1 MKKRLPIILTLLL
14 VCIAVSYASA
24 ANVVAS
30 PQNLSV
36 DGVDADCDKYN
47 IDGSNYF
54 KLRDL
59 AQLLS
64 KTDSRFSVSFDEQSN
79 AVTVVSGKEYTPVG
93 GELARGRDQ
102 SKTAVVSKQ
111 SVLIDGKVADGLS
124 VYNIGG
130 NNYFKLRDLGDA
142 LCFTVDYD
150 ADSNTAIVLSK
161 GSTAV
166 YQNAFEKLLKD
177 VNEKRRADMARE
189 ESFDGFEAYL
199 QHHRGEVEITQAEI
213 DSLKNLNNPGKAV
226 LTRAEALEDVDLF
239 FRALHYSYGA
249 YYYFGEETF
258 QKAEDAIR
266 AELASYQTIKW
277 DQLVSLIYSHLLFV
291 RDGHFSIAGRY
302 EPAFEKSVQYLYYY
316 SGHSFGKDESGY
328 YLLGET
334 EKWYYT
340 SCGNANVEMKPY
352 LDGSGRVCYSLC
364 QFCPATAAHTA
375 DSITL
380 TKGAETKTVSVTWS
394 LSQSYLEGGS
404 QVPDYHYLKSNGIAL
419 ITIRR
424 FDWNYE
430 ETMDEFVR
438 TGSDLKNAKL
448 IIIDARSNSG
458 GDEDFIKNWLKSY
471 TGEEPE
477 QKTIISN
484 WGTAMFDRTQAY
496 ADLGE
501 EFAAFRT
508 GDKDYELFQG
518 KLLENSTPILLLT
531 DSMSGSAGE
540 SIVTYCR
547 TLDNCLVIGGPTR
560 GAQLVG
566 NVRGWTL
573 PNSGIGFQFGQSFHF
588 IYNMENVDGK
598 GYEPDLWCDPKTS
611 LQAVLSMVERYDLGS
626 AEGVAALRAAAEYSD
641 QVGRHFPLNVPQR
654 RMSRKRSI
662 LLNLSYGHIPP
673 SSERKTAPEII
684 LILGALLSLL

>member
-1 MKKRLPIILTLLL
+1 MKKLLPIILTLLL
-14 VCIAVSYASA
+14 VCIAAPYASA

-64 KTDSRFSVSFDEQSN
+64 KTDSRFSISFDEQSN
-79 AVTVVSGKEYTPVG
+79 AVAVVSGKEYIPVG
-93 GELARGRDQ
+93 GELARGQDQ

-111 SVLIDGKVADGLS
+111 SVLIDGKAVDGLS
-124 VYNIGG
+124 IYNIGG

-142 LCFTVDYD
+142 LGFTVDYD

-166 YQNAFEKLLKD
+166 YQNAFVKLLED
-177 VNEKRRADMARE
+177 VNEKRRADMASE
-189 ESFDGFEAYL
+189 VTFDGFEDYL

-213 DSLKNLNNPGKAV
+213 DSLMDLNHPGKAT
-226 LTRAEALEDVDLF
+226 LTRAEALEDVDLY

-249 YYYFGEETF
+249 YYYFGEENF
-258 QKAEDAIR
+258 QKAENTIR
-266 AELASYQTIKW
+266 AKLSSCKTITR
-277 DQLVSLIYSHLLFV
+277 DQLISLMYSNLLFV
-291 RDGHFSIAGRY
+291 RDGHFCIAGRY
-302 EPAFEKSVQYLYYY
+302 EPAYESSVQYLYYY
-316 SGHSFGKDESGY
+316 SDRSFGKDTNGY
-328 YLLGET
+328 YLLGES

-340 SCGNANVEMKPY
+340 SCGNANAEMQPY
-352 LDGSGRVCYSLC
+352 LEKSGRVCYSLR
-364 QFCPATAAHTA
+364 QFCPATAAHTT
-375 DSITL
+375 DIITL
-380 TKGAETKTVSVTWS
+380 TKGGETKTVSLTWS
-394 LSQSYLEGGS
+394 LSQSYLEDGS

-424 FDWNYE
+424 FDWNRE
-430 ETMDEFVR
+430 DTMNEFVR

-518 KLLENSTPILLLT
+518 KLLANSTPILLLT

-573 PNSGIGFQFGQSFHF
+573 PNSGIGFQFGQALHF
-588 IYNMENVDGK
+588 IYSMENVEGK
-598 GYEPDLWCDPKTS
+598 GYAPDLWCNPKTS
-611 LQAVLSMVERYDLGS
+611 LQSVLNMVERYGPGS
-626 AEGVAALRAAAEYSD
+626 DEGVAALRA
-641 QVGRHFPLNVPQR
+641 QLPN
-654 RMSRKRSI
+654 I
-662 LLNLSYGHIPP
+662 LT
-673 SSERKTAPEII
+673 K
-684 LILGALLSLL
+684 

>member
-1 MKKRLPIILTLLL
+1 MKKLLPIILTLLL
-14 VCIAVSYASA
+14 VCIAAPYASA

-36 DGVDADCDKYN
+36 DGIDADCDKYN

-64 KTDSRFSVSFDEQSN
+64 KTDSRFSISFDEQSN
-79 AVTVVSGKEYTPVG
+79 AVAVVSGKEYIPVG
-93 GELARGRDQ
+93 GELARGQDQ

-111 SVLIDGKVADGLS
+111 SVLIDGKAVDGLS
-124 VYNIGG
+124 IYNIGG
-130 NNYFKLRDLGDA
+130 NNYFKLRDLGNA
-142 LCFTVDYD
+142 LGFTVDYD

-166 YQNAFEKLLKD
+166 YQNAFVKLLED
-177 VNEKRRADMARE
+177 VNEKRRADMASE
-189 ESFDGFEAYL
+189 VTFDGFEDYL

-213 DSLKNLNNPGKAV
+213 DSLMDLNHPGKAT
-226 LTRAEALEDVDLF
+226 LTRAEALEDVDLY

-249 YYYFGEETF
+249 YYYFGEENF
-258 QKAEDAIR
+258 QKAENTIR
-266 AELASYQTIKW
+266 AKLSSCKTITR
-277 DQLVSLIYSHLLFV
+277 DQLISLMYSNLLFV
-291 RDGHFSIAGRY
+291 RDGHFCIAGRY
-302 EPAFEKSVQYLYYY
+302 EPAYESSVQYLYYY
-316 SGHSFGKDESGY
+316 SDRSFGKDANGY
-328 YLLGET
+328 YLLGES

-340 SCGNANVEMKPY
+340 SCGNANAEMQPY
-352 LDGSGRVCYSLC
+352 LEKSGRVCYSLR
-364 QFCPATAAHTA
+364 QFCPATAAHTT
-375 DSITL
+375 DIITL
-380 TKGAETKTVSVTWS
+380 TKGGETKTVSLTWS
-394 LSQSYLEGGS
+394 LSQSYLEDGS

-518 KLLENSTPILLLT
+518 KLLANSTPILLLT
-531 DSMSGSAGE
+531 DNMSGSAGE

-547 TLDNCLVIGGPTR
+547 TLDNCLVIGSPTR

-573 PNSGIGFQFGQSFHF
+573 PNSGIGFQFGQALHF
-588 IYNMENVDGK
+588 IYSMENVEGK
-598 GYEPDLWCDPKTS
+598 GYAPDLWCNPKTS
-611 LQAVLSMVERYDLGS
+611 LQSVLNMVERYDLGS
-626 AEGVAALRAAAEYSD
+626 AEGVAALRA
-641 QVGRHFPLNVPQR
+641 QLPN
-654 RMSRKRSI
+654 I
-662 LLNLSYGHIPP
+662 LT
-673 SSERKTAPEII
+673 K
-684 LILGALLSLL
+684 

>member
-1 MKKRLPIILTLLL
+1 MKKLLPIILTLLL
-14 VCIAVSYASA
+14 VCVAAPYASA

-36 DGVDADCDKYN
+36 DGIDADCDKYN

-64 KTDSRFSVSFDEQSN
+64 KTDSRFSISFDEQSN
-79 AVTVVSGKEYTPVG
+79 AVAVVSGKEYIPVG
-93 GELARGRDQ
+93 GELARGQDQ

-111 SVLIDGKVADGLS
+111 SVLIDGKAVDGLS
-124 VYNIGG
+124 IYNIGG
-130 NNYFKLRDLGDA
+130 NNYFKLRDLGNA
-142 LCFTVDYD
+142 LGFTVDYD

-166 YQNAFEKLLKD
+166 YQNAFVKLLED
-177 VNEKRRADMARE
+177 VNEKRRADMASE
-189 ESFDGFEAYL
+189 VTFDGFEDYL

-213 DSLKNLNNPGKAV
+213 DSLMDLNHPGKAT
-226 LTRAEALEDVDLF
+226 LTRAEALEDVDLY

-249 YYYFGEETF
+249 YYYFGEENF
-258 QKAEDAIR
+258 QKAEN
-266 AELASYQTIKW
+266 TIHAKLSSCKTITR
-277 DQLVSLIYSHLLFV
+277 DQLISLMYSNLLFV
-291 RDGHFSIAGRY
+291 RDGHFCIAGRY
-302 EPAFEKSVQYLYYY
+302 EPAYESSVQYLYYY
-316 SGHSFGKDESGY
+316 SDRSFGKDANGY
-328 YLLGET
+328 YLLGES

-340 SCGNANVEMKPY
+340 SCGNANAEMQPY
-352 LDGSGRVCYSLC
+352 LEKSGRVCYSLR
-364 QFCPATAAHTA
+364 QFCPATAAHTT
-375 DSITL
+375 DIITL
-380 TKGAETKTVSVTWS
+380 TKGGETKTVSLTWS
-394 LSQSYLEGGS
+394 LSQSYLEDGS

-547 TLDNCLVIGGPTR
+547 TLDNCLVIGGSTR

-566 NVRGWTL
+566 NVRGWML
-573 PNSGIGFQFGQSFHF
+573 PNSGIGFQFGQALHF
-588 IYNMENVDGK
+588 IYSMENVEGK
-598 GYEPDLWCDPKTS
+598 GYAPDLWCNPKTS
-611 LQAVLSMVERYDLGS
+611 LQSVLNMVERYDLGS
-626 AEGVAALRAAAEYSD
+626 AEGVAALRA
-641 QVGRHFPLNVPQR
+641 QLPN
-654 RMSRKRSI
+654 I
-662 LLNLSYGHIPP
+662 LT
-673 SSERKTAPEII
+673 K
-684 LILGALLSLL
+684 

>member
-1 MKKRLPIILTLLL
+1 MKKLLPIILTLLL
-14 VCIAVSYASA
+14 VCIAAPYASA

-64 KTDSRFSVSFDEQSN
+64 KTDSRFSISFDEQSN
-79 AVTVVSGKEYTPVG
+79 AVAVVSGKEYIPVG
-93 GELARGRDQ
+93 GELARGQDQ

-111 SVLIDGKVADGLS
+111 SVLIDGKAVDGLS
-124 VYNIGG
+124 IYNIGG
-130 NNYFKLRDLGDA
+130 NNYFKLRDLGNA
-142 LCFTVDYD
+142 LGFTVDYD

-166 YQNAFEKLLKD
+166 YQNAFVKLLED
-177 VNEKRRADMARE
+177 VNEKRRADMASE
-189 ESFDGFEAYL
+189 VTFDGFEDYL

-213 DSLKNLNNPGKAV
+213 DSLMDLNHPGKAT
-226 LTRAEALEDVDLF
+226 LTRAEALEDVDLY

-249 YYYFGEETF
+249 YYYFGEENF
-258 QKAEDAIR
+258 QKAENTIR
-266 AELASYQTIKW
+266 AKLSSCKTITR
-277 DQLVSLIYSHLLFV
+277 DQLISLMYSNLLFV
-291 RDGHFSIAGRY
+291 RDGHFCIAGRY
-302 EPAFEKSVQYLYYY
+302 EPAYESSVQYLYYY
-316 SGHSFGKDESGY
+316 SDRSFGKDANGY
-328 YLLGET
+328 YLLGES

-340 SCGNANVEMKPY
+340 SCGNANAEMQPY
-352 LDGSGRVCYSLC
+352 LEKSGRVCYSLR
-364 QFCPATAAHTA
+364 QFCPATAAHTT
-375 DSITL
+375 DIITL
-380 TKGAETKTVSVTWS
+380 TKGGETKTVSLTWS
-394 LSQSYLEGGS
+394 LSQSYLEDGS

-518 KLLENSTPILLLT
+518 KLLANSTPILLLT

-547 TLDNCLVIGGPTR
+547 TLDNCLVIGSPTR

-566 NVRGWTL
+566 NVRGWML
-573 PNSGIGFQFGQSFHF
+573 PNSAIGFQFGQALHF
-588 IYNMENVDGK
+588 IYSMENVEGK
-598 GYEPDLWCDPKTS
+598 GYAPDLWCNPKTS
-611 LQAVLSMVERYDLGS
+611 LQSVLNMVERYDLGS
-626 AEGVAALRAAAEYSD
+626 AEGVAALRA
-641 QVGRHFPLNVPQR
+641 QLPN
-654 RMSRKRSI
+654 I
-662 LLNLSYGHIPP
+662 LT
-673 SSERKTAPEII
+673 K
-684 LILGALLSLL
+684 

>member
-1 MKKRLPIILTLLL
+1 MKKLLPIILTLLL
-14 VCIAVSYASA
+14 VCIAAPYASA

-64 KTDSRFSVSFDEQSN
+64 KTDSRFSISFDEQSN
-79 AVTVVSGKEYTPVG
+79 AVAVVSGKEYIPVG
-93 GELARGRDQ
+93 GELARGQDQ

-111 SVLIDGKVADGLS
+111 SVLIDGKAVDGLS
-124 VYNIGG
+124 IYNIGG

-142 LCFTVDYD
+142 LGFTVDYD

-166 YQNAFEKLLKD
+166 YQNAFVKLLED
-177 VNEKRRADMARE
+177 VNEKRRADMASE
-189 ESFDGFEAYL
+189 VTFDGFEDYL

-213 DSLKNLNNPGKAV
+213 DSLMDLNHPGKAT
-226 LTRAEALEDVDLF
+226 LTRAEALEDVDLY

-249 YYYFGEETF
+249 YYYFGEENF
-258 QKAEDAIR
+258 QKAENTIR
-266 AELASYQTIKW
+266 AKLSSCKTITR
-277 DQLVSLIYSHLLFV
+277 DQLISLMYSNLLFV
-291 RDGHFSIAGRY
+291 RDGHFCIAGRY
-302 EPAFEKSVQYLYYY
+302 EPAYESSVQYLYYY
-316 SGHSFGKDESGY
+316 SDRSFGKDTNGY
-328 YLLGET
+328 YLLGES

-340 SCGNANVEMKPY
+340 SCGNANAEMQPY
-352 LDGSGRVCYSLC
+352 LEKSGRVCYSLR
-364 QFCPATAAHTA
+364 QFCPATAAHTTVI
-375 DSITL
+375 ITL
-380 TKGAETKTVSVTWS
+380 TKGGETKTVSLTWS
-394 LSQSYLEGGS
+394 LSQSYLEDGS

-424 FDWNYE
+424 FDWNRE
-430 ETMDEFVR
+430 DTMNEFVR

-518 KLLENSTPILLLT
+518 KLLANSTPILLLT

-573 PNSGIGFQFGQSFHF
+573 PNSGIGFQFGQALHF
-588 IYNMENVDGK
+588 IYSMENVEGK
-598 GYEPDLWCDPKTS
+598 GYAPDLWCNPKTS
-611 LQAVLSMVERYDLGS
+611 LQSVLNMVERYGPGS
-626 AEGVAALRAAAEYSD
+626 DEGVAALRA
-641 QVGRHFPLNVPQR
+641 QLPN
-654 RMSRKRSI
+654 I
-662 LLNLSYGHIPP
+662 LT
-673 SSERKTAPEII
+673 K
-684 LILGALLSLL
+684 

>member
-1 MKKRLPIILTLLL
+1 MKKLLPIILTLLL
-14 VCIAVSYASA
+14 VCIAAPYASA

-64 KTDSRFSVSFDEQSN
+64 KTDSRFSISFDEQSN
-79 AVTVVSGKEYTPVG
+79 AVAVVSGKEYTPVG
-93 GELARGRDQ
+93 GELARGQDQ

-111 SVLIDGKVADGLS
+111 SVLIDGKAADGLS
-124 VYNIGG
+124 IYNIGG
-130 NNYFKLRDLGDA
+130 NNYFKLRDLGNA
-142 LCFTVDYD
+142 LGFTVDYD

-166 YQNAFEKLLKD
+166 YQNAFVKLLED
-177 VNEKRRADMARE
+177 VNEKRRADMASE
-189 ESFDGFEAYL
+189 VTFDGFEDYL

-213 DSLKNLNNPGKAV
+213 DSLMDLNHPGKAT
-226 LTRAEALEDVDLF
+226 LTRAEALEDVDLY

-249 YYYFGEETF
+249 YYYFGEENF
-258 QKAEDAIR
+258 QKAENTIR
-266 AELASYQTIKW
+266 AKLSSCKTITR
-277 DQLVSLIYSHLLFV
+277 DQLISLMYSNLLFV
-291 RDGHFSIAGRY
+291 RDGHFCIAGRY
-302 EPAFEKSVQYLYYY
+302 EPAYESSVQYLYYY
-316 SGHSFGKDESGY
+316 SDRSFGKDANGY
-328 YLLGET
+328 YLLGES

-340 SCGNANVEMKPY
+340 SCGNANAEMQPY
-352 LDGSGRVCYSLC
+352 LEKSGRVCYSLR
-364 QFCPATAAHTA
+364 QFCPATAAHTT
-375 DSITL
+375 DIITL
-380 TKGAETKTVSVTWS
+380 TKGGETKTVSLTWS
-394 LSQSYLEGGS
+394 LSQSYLEDGS

-448 IIIDARSNSG
+448 IIDARSNSG

-518 KLLENSTPILLLT
+518 KLLANSTPILLLT

-547 TLDNCLVIGGPTR
+547 TLDNCLVIGSPTR

-573 PNSGIGFQFGQSFHF
+573 PNSGIGFQFGQALHF
-588 IYNMENVDGK
+588 IYSMENVEGK
-598 GYEPDLWCDPKTS
+598 GYAPDLWCNPKTS
-611 LQAVLSMVERYDLGS
+611 LQSVLNMVERYDLGS
-626 AEGVAALRAAAEYSD
+626 AEGVAALRA
-641 QVGRHFPLNVPQR
+641 QLPN
-654 RMSRKRSI
+654 I
-662 LLNLSYGHIPP
+662 LT
-673 SSERKTAPEII
+673 K
-684 LILGALLSLL
+684 

>member
-1 MKKRLPIILTLLL
+1 MKKLLPIILTLLL
-14 VCIAVSYASA
+14 VCIAAPYASA

-59 AQLLS
+59 G
-64 KTDSRFSVSFDEQSN
+64 N
-79 AVTVVSGKEYTPVG
+79 A
-93 GELARGRDQ
+93 
-102 SKTAVVSKQ
+102 
-111 SVLIDGKVADGLS
+111 
-124 VYNIGG
+124 
-130 NNYFKLRDLGDA
+130 LG
-142 LCFTVDYD
+142 FTVDYD

-166 YQNAFEKLLKD
+166 YQNAFVKLLED
-177 VNEKRRADMARE
+177 VNEKRRADMASE
-189 ESFDGFEAYL
+189 VTFDGFEDYL

-213 DSLKNLNNPGKAV
+213 DSLMDLNHPGKAT
-226 LTRAEALEDVDLF
+226 LTRAEALEDVDLY

-249 YYYFGEETF
+249 YYYFGEENF
-258 QKAEDAIR
+258 QKAENTIR
-266 AELASYQTIKW
+266 AKLSSCKTITR
-277 DQLVSLIYSHLLFV
+277 DQLISLMYSNLLFV
-291 RDGHFSIAGRY
+291 RDGHFCIAGRY
-302 EPAFEKSVQYLYYY
+302 EPAYESSVQYLYYY
-316 SGHSFGKDESGY
+316 SDRSFGKDTNGY
-328 YLLGET
+328 YLLGES

-340 SCGNANVEMKPY
+340 SCGNANAEMQPY
-352 LDGSGRVCYSLC
+352 LEKSGRVCYSLR
-364 QFCPATAAHTA
+364 QFCPATAAHTT
-375 DSITL
+375 DIITL
-380 TKGAETKTVSVTWS
+380 TKGGETKTVSLTWS
-394 LSQSYLEGGS
+394 LSQSYLEDGS

-424 FDWNYE
+424 FDWNRE
-430 ETMDEFVR
+430 DTMNEFVR

-518 KLLENSTPILLLT
+518 KLLANSTPILLLT

-573 PNSGIGFQFGQSFHF
+573 PNSGIGFQFGQALHF
-588 IYNMENVDGK
+588 IYSMENVEGK
-598 GYEPDLWCDPKTS
+598 GYAPDLWCNSKTS
-611 LQAVLSMVERYDLGS
+611 LQSVLNMVERYGLGS
-626 AEGVAALRAAAEYSD
+626 AEGVAALRA
-641 QVGRHFPLNVPQR
+641 QLPN
-654 RMSRKRSI
+654 I
-662 LLNLSYGHIPP
+662 LT
-673 SSERKTAPEII
+673 K
-684 LILGALLSLL
+684 

>member
-1 MKKRLPIILTLLL
+1 MKKLLPIILTLLL
-14 VCIAVSYASA
+14 VCIAAPYASA

-111 SVLIDGKVADGLS
+111 SILIDGKAADGLS

-142 LCFTVDYD
+142 LGFTVDYD

-258 QKAEDAIR
+258 QKAENTIR
-266 AELASYQTIKW
+266 AKLSSCKTITR
-277 DQLVSLIYSHLLFV
+277 DQLISLMYSNLLFV

-316 SGHSFGKDESGY
+316 SGQSFGKDESGY
-328 YLLGET
+328 YLLGEN

-352 LDGSGRVCYSLC
+352 LDGSGRVCYSLR

-394 LSQSYLEGGS
+394 LSQSYLEDGS
-404 QVPDYHYLKSNGIAL
+404 QGPDYHYLKSNGIAL

-611 LQAVLSMVERYDLGS
+611 LQAVLSMVERYGLGS
-626 AEGVAALRAAAEYSD
+626 AEGVAALRA
-641 QVGRHFPLNVPQR
+641 QLPN
-654 RMSRKRSI
+654 I
-662 LLNLSYGHIPP
+662 LT
-673 SSERKTAPEII
+673 K
-684 LILGALLSLL
+684 

>member
-1 MKKRLPIILTLLL
+1 MKKLLPIILTLLL
-14 VCIAVSYASA
+14 VCITAPYASA

-111 SVLIDGKVADGLS
+111 SILIDGKAADGLS

-142 LCFTVDYD
+142 LGFTVDYD

-258 QKAEDAIR
+258 QKAENTIR
-266 AELASYQTIKW
+266 AKLSSCKTITR
-277 DQLVSLIYSHLLFV
+277 DQLISLMYSNLLFV

-316 SGHSFGKDESGY
+316 SGQSFGKDESGY
-328 YLLGET
+328 YLLGEN

-352 LDGSGRVCYSLC
+352 LDGSGRVCYSLR

-394 LSQSYLEGGS
+394 LSQSYLEDGS
-404 QVPDYHYLKSNGIAL
+404 QGPDYHYLKSNGIAL

-611 LQAVLSMVERYDLGS
+611 LQAVLSMVERYGLGS
-626 AEGVAALRAAAEYSD
+626 AEGVAALRA
-641 QVGRHFPLNVPQR
+641 QLPN
-654 RMSRKRSI
+654 I
-662 LLNLSYGHIPP
+662 LT
-673 SSERKTAPEII
+673 K
-684 LILGALLSLL
+684 

>member
-1 MKKRLPIILTLLL
+1 MTLLL
-14 VCIAVSYASA
+14 VCIAAPYASA
-24 ANVVAS
+24 ANVTVS

-64 KTDSRFSVSFDEQSN
+64 KTDSCFSVSFDEQSN
-79 AVTVVSGKEYTPVG
+79 AVAVVSGKEYIPVG
-93 GELARGRDQ
+93 GELARGQDH

-111 SVLIDGKVADGLS
+111 SVLIDGKAVDGLS
-124 VYNIGG
+124 IYNIGG
-130 NNYFKLRDLGDA
+130 NNYFKLRDLGNA
-142 LCFTVDYD
+142 LGFTVDYD

-166 YQNAFEKLLKD
+166 YQNAFEKLLED
-177 VNEKRRADMARE
+177 VNEKRRADMASE
-189 ESFDGFEAYL
+189 VTFDGFEDYL

-213 DSLKNLNNPGKAV
+213 DSLMDLNHPGKAT
-226 LTRAEALEDVDLF
+226 LTRAEALEDVDLY

-249 YYYFGEETF
+249 YYYFGEENF
-258 QKAEDAIR
+258 QKAENTIR
-266 AELASYQTIKW
+266 AKLSSCKTITR
-277 DQLVSLIYSHLLFV
+277 DQLISLMYSNLLFV

-316 SGHSFGKDESGY
+316 SGQSFGKDKSGY
-328 YLLGET
+328 YLLGEN

-340 SCGNANVEMKPY
+340 SCGNANVEMQPY
-352 LDGSGRVCYSLC
+352 LEKSGRVCYSLR
-364 QFCPATAAHTA
+364 QFCPATAAHST
-375 DSITL
+375 DIITL
-380 TKGAETKTVSVTWS
+380 AKGGETKTVSLTWS
-394 LSQSYLEGGS
+394 LSQSYLEDGS
-404 QVPDYHYLKSNGIAL
+404 QVPDYHYLKSNDIAL

-458 GDEDFIKNWLKSY
+458 GNEDFIKNWLKSY

-566 NVRGWTL
+566 NVRGWML
-573 PNSGIGFQFGQSFHF
+573 PNSAIGFQFGQALHF
-588 IYNMENVDGK
+588 IYSMENVEGK
-598 GYEPDLWCDPKTS
+598 GYAPDLWCNPKTS
-611 LQAVLSMVERYDLGS
+611 LQSVLNMVERYDLGS
-626 AEGVAALRAAAEYSD
+626 AEGVAALRA
-641 QVGRHFPLNVPQR
+641 QLPN
-654 RMSRKRSI
+654 I
-662 LLNLSYGHIPP
+662 LT
-673 SSERKTAPEII
+673 K
-684 LILGALLSLL
+684 

>member
-1 MKKRLPIILTLLL
+1 
-14 VCIAVSYASA
+14 
-24 ANVVAS
+24 
-30 PQNLSV
+30 
-36 DGVDADCDKYN
+36 
-47 IDGSNYF
+47 
-54 KLRDL
+54 
-59 AQLLS
+59 
-64 KTDSRFSVSFDEQSN
+64 
-79 AVTVVSGKEYTPVG
+79 
-93 GELARGRDQ
+93 
-102 SKTAVVSKQ
+102 
-111 SVLIDGKVADGLS
+111 
-124 VYNIGG
+124 
-130 NNYFKLRDLGDA
+130 
-142 LCFTVDYD
+142 
-150 ADSNTAIVLSK
+150 
-161 GSTAV
+161 
-166 YQNAFEKLLKD
+166 
-177 VNEKRRADMARE
+177 
-189 ESFDGFEAYL
+189 
-199 QHHRGEVEITQAEI
+199 
-213 DSLKNLNNPGKAV
+213 
-226 LTRAEALEDVDLF
+226 
-239 FRALHYSYGA
+239 
-249 YYYFGEETF
+249 
-258 QKAEDAIR
+258 
-266 AELASYQTIKW
+266 
-277 DQLVSLIYSHLLFV
+277 
-291 RDGHFSIAGRY
+291 
-302 EPAFEKSVQYLYYY
+302 
-316 SGHSFGKDESGY
+316 
-328 YLLGET
+328 
-334 EKWYYT
+334 
-340 SCGNANVEMKPY
+340 MKPY
-352 LDGSGRVCYSLC
+352 LDGSGRVCYSLR

-380 TKGAETKTVSVTWS
+380 TRGAETKTVSVTWS

-626 AEGVAALRAAAEYSD
+626 AEGVAALRA
-641 QVGRHFPLNVPQR
+641 QLPN
-654 RMSRKRSI
+654 I
-662 LLNLSYGHIPP
+662 LT
-673 SSERKTAPEII
+673 K
-684 LILGALLSLL
+684 

>member
-1 MKKRLPIILTLLL
+1 MPIILTLLL
-14 VCIAVSYASA
+14 VCIAAPYASA
-24 ANVVAS
+24 ANVTVS

-64 KTDSRFSVSFDEQSN
+64 KTDSCFSVSFDEQSN
-79 AVTVVSGKEYTPVG
+79 AVAVVSGKEYIPVG
-93 GELARGRDQ
+93 GELARGQDH

-111 SVLIDGKVADGLS
+111 SVLIDGKAVDGLS
-124 VYNIGG
+124 IYNIGG
-130 NNYFKLRDLGDA
+130 NNYFKLRDLGNA
-142 LCFTVDYD
+142 LGFTVDYD

-166 YQNAFEKLLKD
+166 YQNAFEKLLED
-177 VNEKRRADMARE
+177 VNEKRRADMASE
-189 ESFDGFEAYL
+189 VTFDGFEDYL

-213 DSLKNLNNPGKAV
+213 DSLMDLNHPGKAT
-226 LTRAEALEDVDLF
+226 LTRAEALEDVDLY

-249 YYYFGEETF
+249 YYYFGEENF
-258 QKAEDAIR
+258 QKAEN
-266 AELASYQTIKW
+266 TIHAKLSSCKTITR
-277 DQLVSLIYSHLLFV
+277 DQLISLMYSNLLFV
-291 RDGHFSIAGRY
+291 RDGHFCIAGRY
-302 EPAFEKSVQYLYYY
+302 EPAYESSVQYLYYY
-316 SGHSFGKDESGY
+316 SDRSFGKDANGY
-328 YLLGET
+328 YLLGES

-340 SCGNANVEMKPY
+340 SCGNANAEMQPY
-352 LDGSGRVCYSLC
+352 LEKSGRVCYSLR
-364 QFCPATAAHTA
+364 QFCPATAAHTT
-375 DSITL
+375 DIITL
-380 TKGAETKTVSVTWS
+380 TKGGETKTVSLTWS
-394 LSQSYLEGGS
+394 LSQSYLEDGS

-547 TLDNCLVIGGPTR
+547 TLDNCLVIGGSTR

-566 NVRGWTL
+566 NVRGWML
-573 PNSGIGFQFGQSFHF
+573 PNSGIGFQFGQALHF
-588 IYNMENVDGK
+588 IYSMENVEGK
-598 GYEPDLWCDPKTS
+598 GYAPDLWCNPKTS
-611 LQAVLSMVERYDLGS
+611 LQSVLNMVERYDLGS
-626 AEGVAALRAAAEYSD
+626 AEGVAALRA
-641 QVGRHFPLNVPQR
+641 QLPN
-654 RMSRKRSI
+654 I
-662 LLNLSYGHIPP
+662 LT
-673 SSERKTAPEII
+673 K
-684 LILGALLSLL
+684 

>member
-1 MKKRLPIILTLLL
+1 MTLLL
-14 VCIAVSYASA
+14 VCIAAPYASA
-24 ANVVAS
+24 ANVTVS

-64 KTDSRFSVSFDEQSN
+64 KTDSCFSVSFDEQSN
-79 AVTVVSGKEYTPVG
+79 AVAVVSGKEYIPVG
-93 GELARGRDQ
+93 GELARGQDH

-111 SVLIDGKVADGLS
+111 SVLIDGKAVDGLS
-124 VYNIGG
+124 IYNIGG
-130 NNYFKLRDLGDA
+130 NNYFKLRDLGNA
-142 LCFTVDYD
+142 LGFTVDYD

-166 YQNAFEKLLKD
+166 YQNAFEKLLED
-177 VNEKRRADMARE
+177 VNEKRRADMASE
-189 ESFDGFEAYL
+189 VTFDGFEDYL

-213 DSLKNLNNPGKAV
+213 DSLMDLNHPGKAT
-226 LTRAEALEDVDLF
+226 LTRAEALEDVDLY

-249 YYYFGEETF
+249 YYYFGEENF
-258 QKAEDAIR
+258 QKAENTIR
-266 AELASYQTIKW
+266 AKLSSCKTITR
-277 DQLVSLIYSHLLFV
+277 DQLISLMYSNLLFV
-291 RDGHFSIAGRY
+291 RDGHFCIAGRY
-302 EPAFEKSVQYLYYY
+302 EPAYESSVQYLYYY
-316 SGHSFGKDESGY
+316 SDRSFGKDANGY
-328 YLLGET
+328 YLLGES

-340 SCGNANVEMKPY
+340 SCGNANAEMQPY
-352 LDGSGRVCYSLC
+352 LEKSGRVCYSLR
-364 QFCPATAAHTA
+364 QFCPATAAHTT
-375 DSITL
+375 DIITL
-380 TKGAETKTVSVTWS
+380 TKGGETKTVSLTWS
-394 LSQSYLEGGS
+394 LSQSYLEDGS

-566 NVRGWTL
+566 NVRGWML
-573 PNSGIGFQFGQSFHF
+573 PNSAIGFQFGQALHF
-588 IYNMENVDGK
+588 IYSMENVEGK
-598 GYEPDLWCDPKTS
+598 GYAPDLWCNPKTS
-611 LQAVLSMVERYDLGS
+611 LQSVLNMVERYDLGS
-626 AEGVAALRAAAEYSD
+626 DEGVAALRA
-641 QVGRHFPLNVPQR
+641 QLPN
-654 RMSRKRSI
+654 I
-662 LLNLSYGHIPP
+662 LT
-673 SSERKTAPEII
+673 K
-684 LILGALLSLL
+684 

>member
-1 MKKRLPIILTLLL
+1 MKKLLPTLLAL
-14 VCIAVSYASA
+14 LLFCLALPCASA
-24 ANVVAS
+24 ADVTPS
-30 PQNLSV
+30 PQKLSV
-36 DGVDADCDKYN
+36 DGTDADCDKYN

-59 AQLLS
+59 AYLLS
-64 KTDSRFSVSFDEQSN
+64 KSDSRFSVAFDAESN
-79 AVTVVSGKEYTPVG
+79 AVTVVPGGDYVPVG
-93 GELARGRDQ
+93 GELERGKDL
-102 SKTAVVSKQ
+102 SKTAVASKQ
-111 SVLIDGKVADGLS
+111 SVLINGEAVEGIS

-142 LCFTVDYD
+142 LGFTVDYD

-166 YQNAFEKLLKD
+166 YQNAFEKLLED
-177 VNEKRRADMARE
+177 VNEKRRADMASE
-189 ESFDGFEAYL
+189 VTFDGFEDYL

-213 DSLKNLNNPGKAV
+213 DSLMDLNHPGKAT
-226 LTRAEALEDVDLF
+226 LTRAEALEDVDLY

-249 YYYFGEETF
+249 YYYFGEENF
-258 QKAEDAIR
+258 QKAENTIR
-266 AELASYQTIKW
+266 AKLSSCKTITR
-277 DQLVSLIYSHLLFV
+277 DQLISLMYSNLLFV
-291 RDGHFSIAGRY
+291 RDGHFCIAGRY
-302 EPAFEKSVQYLYYY
+302 EPAYESSVQYLYYY
-316 SGHSFGKDESGY
+316 SDRSFGKDANGY
-328 YLLGET
+328 YLLGES

-340 SCGNANVEMKPY
+340 SCGNANAEMQPY
-352 LDGSGRVCYSLC
+352 LEKSGRVCYSLR
-364 QFCPATAAHTA
+364 QFCPATAAHTT
-375 DSITL
+375 DIITL
-380 TKGAETKTVSVTWS
+380 TKGGETKTVSLTWTQS
-394 LSQSYLEGGS
+394 ESYLEDSS

-424 FDWNYE
+424 FDWNRE
-430 ETMDEFVR
+430 DTMNEFVR

-547 TLDNCLVIGGPTR
+547 TLDNCLVIGSPTR

-566 NVRGWTL
+566 NVRGWML
-573 PNSGIGFQFGQSFHF
+573 PNSAIGFQFGQALHF
-588 IYNMENVDGK
+588 IYSMENVEGK
-598 GYEPDLWCDPKTS
+598 GYEPDLWCNPKTS
-611 LQAVLSMVERYDLGS
+611 LQSVLNMVERYDLGS
-626 AEGVAALRAAAEYSD
+626 AEGVAALRA
-641 QVGRHFPLNVPQR
+641 QLP
-654 RMSRKRSI
+654 KI
-662 LLNLSYGHIPP
+662 L
-673 SSERKTAPEII
+673 K
-684 LILGALLSLL
+684 

>member
-1 MKKRLPIILTLLL
+1 MKKLLPMLLVLLL
-14 VCIAVSYASA
+14 VCAAAPCASA
-24 ANVVAS
+24 AHVTPS
-30 PQNLSV
+30 PQLLSV

-64 KTDSRFSVSFDEQSN
+64 KTDSCFSVSFDAQSN
-79 AVTVVSGKEYTPVG
+79 AVTVASGKEYTPVG
-93 GELARGRDQ
+93 GELERGQDQ
-102 SKTAVVSKQ
+102 SKTAVVSRQ
-111 SVLIDGKVADGLS
+111 SVLIDGEAVDGLS

-142 LCFTVDYD
+142 LGFTVDYD

-161 GSTAV
+161 GSAAV
-166 YQNAFEKLLKD
+166 SQNAFEKLLED

-213 DSLKNLNNPGKAV
+213 DSLKNLNNPGKPV

-249 YYYFGEETF
+249 YYYFGEEAF

-266 AELASYQTIKW
+266 AELASYRTIKW
-277 DQLVSLIYSHLLFV
+277 EQLVSLMYSHLLFV
-291 RDGHFSIAGRY
+291 RDGHFVIAGRY
-302 EPAFEKSVQYLYYY
+302 EPAFEKSVRYLYYY
-316 SGHSFGKDESGY
+316 SSLRFAKDNSGY
-328 YLLGET
+328 YLLGEG

-340 SCGNANVEMKPY
+340 SCGNANVELQPY
-352 LDGSGRVCYSLC
+352 LESSGRVCYSLR
-364 QFCPATAAHTA
+364 QFCPATAAHAA

-380 TKGAETKTVSVTWS
+380 KKGAETKTVSVTWS
-394 LSQSYLEGGS
+394 LSQPYLEDSS
-404 QVPDYHYLKSNGIAL
+404 QVPDYHYLTENGIAL
-419 ITIRR
+419 ITIRS
-424 FDWNYE
+424 FDWDYE
-430 ETMDEFVR
+430 ATMNEFIR
-438 TGSDLKNAKL
+438 TGAELKDAEL

-458 GDEDFIKNWLKSY
+458 GSDHFVTEWLKNY

-484 WGTAMFDRTQAY
+484 WSTAMFDRTQAY

-501 EFAAFRT
+501 EFAAFQT

-518 KLLENSTPILLLT
+518 KLTENSTPILLLT
-531 DSMSGSAGE
+531 DQMSGSTGE

-566 NVRGWTL
+566 NVNGWML
-573 PNSGIGFQFGQSFHF
+573 PNSGIGFQFGQAFHF
-588 IYNMENVDGK
+588 IYDMENVDGK

-611 LQAVLSMVERYDLGS
+611 LQAVLNMVERYDLGS
-626 AEGVAALRAAAEYSD
+626 AEGVAALRA
-641 QVGRHFPLNVPQR
+641 QLPG
-654 RMSRKRSI
+654 I
-662 LLNLSYGHIPP
+662 LQ
-673 SSERKTAPEII
+673 
-684 LILGALLSLL
+684 

>member
-1 MKKRLPIILTLLL
+1 MKKLLPIILTLLL
-14 VCIAVSYASA
+14 VCIAAPYASA

-64 KTDSRFSVSFDEQSN
+64 KTDSRFSISFDEQSN
-79 AVTVVSGKEYTPVG
+79 AVAVVSGKEYTPVG
-93 GELARGRDQ
+93 GELARGQDQ

-111 SVLIDGKVADGLS
+111 SVLIDGKAADGLS
-124 VYNIGG
+124 IYNIGG

-142 LCFTVDYD
+142 LGFTVDYD

-161 GSTAV
+161 GSTIV
-166 YQNAFEKLLKD
+166 YQNAFEKLLED
-177 VNEKRRADMARE
+177 LNEKRRADMASE
-189 ESFDGFEAYL
+189 VTFDGFEDYL

-213 DSLKNLNNPGKAV
+213 DSLMDLNHPGKAT
-226 LTRAEALEDVDLF
+226 LTRAEALEDVDLY

-249 YYYFGEETF
+249 CYYFGEENF
-258 QKAEDAIR
+258 QKAENTIR
-266 AELASYQTIKW
+266 AKLSSCKTITR
-277 DQLVSLIYSHLLFV
+277 DQLISLMYSNLLFV
-291 RDGHFSIAGRY
+291 RDGHFCIAGRY
-302 EPAFEKSVQYLYYY
+302 EPAYESSVQYLYYY
-316 SGHSFGKDESGY
+316 SDRSFGKDANGY
-328 YLLGET
+328 YLLGES

-340 SCGNANVEMKPY
+340 SCGNANAEMQPY
-352 LDGSGRVCYSLC
+352 LEKSGRVCYSLR
-364 QFCPATAAHTA
+364 QFCPATAAHTT
-375 DSITL
+375 DIITL
-380 TKGAETKTVSVTWS
+380 TKGGETKTVSLTWS
-394 LSQSYLEGGS
+394 LSQSYLEDGS

-438 TGSDLKNAKL
+438 TGSDFKNAKL

-518 KLLENSTPILLLT
+518 KLLANSTPILLLT

-547 TLDNCLVIGGPTR
+547 TLDNCLVIGSPTR

-573 PNSGIGFQFGQSFHF
+573 PNSGIGFQFGQALHF
-588 IYNMENVDGK
+588 IYSMENVEGK
-598 GYEPDLWCDPKTS
+598 GYAPDLWCNPKTS
-611 LQAVLSMVERYDLGS
+611 LQSVLNMVERYGLGS
-626 AEGVAALRAAAEYSD
+626 DEGVAALRA
-641 QVGRHFPLNVPQR
+641 QLPN
-654 RMSRKRSI
+654 I
-662 LLNLSYGHIPP
+662 LT
-673 SSERKTAPEII
+673 K
-684 LILGALLSLL
+684 

>member
-1 MKKRLPIILTLLL
+1 MKKLLSIILTLLL
-14 VCIAVSYASA
+14 VCIAAPYASA

-64 KTDSRFSVSFDEQSN
+64 KTDSRFSISFDEQSN
-79 AVTVVSGKEYTPVG
+79 AVAVVSGKEYIPVG
-93 GELARGRDQ
+93 GELARGQDQ

-111 SVLIDGKVADGLS
+111 SVLIDGKAVDGLS
-124 VYNIGG
+124 IYNIGG
-130 NNYFKLRDLGDA
+130 NNYFKLRDLGNA
-142 LCFTVDYD
+142 LGFTVDYD

-166 YQNAFEKLLKD
+166 YQNAFVKLLED
-177 VNEKRRADMARE
+177 VNEKRRADMASE
-189 ESFDGFEAYL
+189 VTFDGFEDYL

-213 DSLKNLNNPGKAV
+213 DSLMDLNHPGKAT
-226 LTRAEALEDVDLF
+226 LTRAEALEDVDLY

-249 YYYFGEETF
+249 YYYFGEENF
-258 QKAEDAIR
+258 QKAENTIR
-266 AELASYQTIKW
+266 AKLSSCKTITR
-277 DQLVSLIYSHLLFV
+277 DQLISLMYSNLLFV
-291 RDGHFSIAGRY
+291 RDGHFCIAGRY
-302 EPAFEKSVQYLYYY
+302 EPAYESSVQYLYYY
-316 SGHSFGKDESGY
+316 SDRSFGKDANGY
-328 YLLGET
+328 YLLGES

-340 SCGNANVEMKPY
+340 SCGNANAEMQPY
-352 LDGSGRVCYSLC
+352 LEKSGRVCYSLR
-364 QFCPATAAHTA
+364 QFCPATAAHTT
-375 DSITL
+375 DIITL
-380 TKGAETKTVSVTWS
+380 TKGGETKTVSLTWS
-394 LSQSYLEGGS
+394 LSQSYLEDGS

-547 TLDNCLVIGGPTR
+547 TLDNCLVIGSPTR

-566 NVRGWTL
+566 NVRGWML
-573 PNSGIGFQFGQSFHF
+573 PNSAIGFQFGQALHF
-588 IYNMENVDGK
+588 IYSMENVEGK
-598 GYEPDLWCDPKTS
+598 GYAPDLWCNPKTS
-611 LQAVLSMVERYDLGS
+611 LQSVLNMVERYDLGS
-626 AEGVAALRAAAEYSD
+626 AEGVAALRA
-641 QVGRHFPLNVPQR
+641 QLPN
-654 RMSRKRSI
+654 I
-662 LLNLSYGHIPP
+662 LT
-673 SSERKTAPEII
+673 K
-684 LILGALLSLL
+684 

>member
-1 MKKRLPIILTLLL
+1 M
-14 VCIAVSYASA
+14 
-24 ANVVAS
+24 
-30 PQNLSV
+30 
-36 DGVDADCDKYN
+36 
-47 IDGSNYF
+47 
-54 KLRDL
+54 
-59 AQLLS
+59 
-64 KTDSRFSVSFDEQSN
+64 
-79 AVTVVSGKEYTPVG
+79 
-93 GELARGRDQ
+93 
-102 SKTAVVSKQ
+102 
-111 SVLIDGKVADGLS
+111 IDGKAVDGLS
-124 VYNIGG
+124 IYNIGG
-130 NNYFKLRDLGDA
+130 NNYFKLRDLGNA
-142 LCFTVDYD
+142 LGFTVDYN

-166 YQNAFEKLLKD
+166 YQNAFEKLLED
-177 VNEKRRADMARE
+177 VNEKRRADMASE
-189 ESFDGFEAYL
+189 VTFDGFEDYL

-213 DSLKNLNNPGKAV
+213 DSLMDLNHPGKAT
-226 LTRAEALEDVDLF
+226 LTRAEALEDVDLY

-249 YYYFGEETF
+249 YYYFGEENF
-258 QKAEDAIR
+258 QKAENTIR
-266 AELASYQTIKW
+266 AKLSSCKTITR
-277 DQLVSLIYSHLLFV
+277 DQLISLMYSNLLFV
-291 RDGHFSIAGRY
+291 RDGHFCIAGRY
-302 EPAFEKSVQYLYYY
+302 EPAYESSVQYLYYY
-316 SGHSFGKDESGY
+316 SDRSFGKDANGY
-328 YLLGET
+328 YLLGES

-340 SCGNANVEMKPY
+340 SCGNANAEMQPY
-352 LDGSGRVCYSLC
+352 LEKSGRVCYSLR
-364 QFCPATAAHTA
+364 QFCPATAAHTT
-375 DSITL
+375 DIITL
-380 TKGAETKTVSVTWS
+380 TKGGETKTVSLTWS
-394 LSQSYLEGGS
+394 LSQSYLEDGS

-518 KLLENSTPILLLT
+518 KLLANSTPILLLT

-560 GAQLVG
+560 GVQLVG

-611 LQAVLSMVERYDLGS
+611 LQAVLSMVGRYDLGS
-626 AEGVAALRAAAEYSD
+626 AEGVAALRA
-641 QVGRHFPLNVPQR
+641 QLPN
-654 RMSRKRSI
+654 I
-662 LLNLSYGHIPP
+662 LT
-673 SSERKTAPEII
+673 K
-684 LILGALLSLL
+684 

>member
-79 AVTVVSGKEYTPVG
+79 AVMVVSGKEYTPVG

-111 SVLIDGKVADGLS
+111 SVLIDGKAADGLS

-142 LCFTVDYD
+142 LGFTVDYD

-266 AELASYQTIKW
+266 AELASYRTITK
-277 DQLVSLIYSHLLFV
+277 DQLISLVYPHLLFI
-291 RDGHFSIAGRY
+291 RDAHFRFGTEQN
-302 EPAFEKSVQYLYYY
+302 EPAFEDGVQYLYYY
-316 SGHSFGKDESGY
+316 CNRSFGKDENGY
-328 YLLGET
+328 YLLGQG

-340 SCGNANVEMKPY
+340 SCGNANAEMQPY
-352 LDGSGRVCYSLC
+352 LEKNGRVCYSLC
-364 QFCPATAAHTA
+364 QFCPTTAAHTT
-375 DSITL
+375 DIITL
-380 TKGAETKTVSVTWS
+380 TKGSEVKTVSLTWTQS
-394 LSQSYLEGGS
+394 ESYLEDSS
-404 QVPDYHYLKSNGIAL
+404 QVPDYHYLKENGIAL
-419 ITIRR
+419 VTIRC
-424 FDWNYE
+424 FEWAYQPTVE
-430 ETMDEFVR
+430 KFVR
-438 TGSDLKNAKL
+438 SGSDLRDAKL
-448 IIIDARSNSG
+448 IIIDARSNTG
-458 GDEDFIKNWLKSY
+458 GSD
-471 TGEEPE
+471 
-477 QKTIISN
+477 
-484 WGTAMFDRTQAY
+484 
-496 ADLGE
+496 
-501 EFAAFRT
+501 
-508 GDKDYELFQG
+508 
-518 KLLENSTPILLLT
+518 
-531 DSMSGSAGE
+531 
-540 SIVTYCR
+540 
-547 TLDNCLVIGGPTR
+547 
-560 GAQLVG
+560 
-566 NVRGWTL
+566 
-573 PNSGIGFQFGQSFHF
+573 HF
-588 IYNMENVDGK
+588 I
-598 GYEPDLWCDPKTS
+598 
-611 LQAVLSMVERYDLGS
+611 
-626 AEGVAALRAAAEYSD
+626 
-641 QVGRHFPLNVPQR
+641 
-654 RMSRKRSI
+654 
-662 LLNLSYGHIPP
+662 
-673 SSERKTAPEII
+673 
-684 LILGALLSLL
+684 

>member
-1 MKKRLPIILTLLL
+1 MKKLLPIILTLLL
-14 VCIAVSYASA
+14 VCIAAPYASA

-64 KTDSRFSVSFDEQSN
+64 KTDSRFSVAFDAQSN
-79 AVTVVSGKEYTPVG
+79 AVTIVSGKEYIPIG
-93 GELARGRDQ
+93 GELARGQDQ

-111 SVLIDGKVADGLS
+111 SVLIDGKAVDGLS
-124 VYNIGG
+124 IYNIGG

-142 LCFTVDYD
+142 LGFTVDYD

-166 YQNAFEKLLKD
+166 YQNAFVKLLED
-177 VNEKRRADMARE
+177 VNEKRRADMASE
-189 ESFDGFEAYL
+189 VTFDGFEDYL

-213 DSLKNLNNPGKAV
+213 DSLMDLNHPGKAT
-226 LTRAEALEDVDLF
+226 LTRAEALEDVDLY

-249 YYYFGEETF
+249 YYYFGEENF
-258 QKAEDAIR
+258 QKAENTIR
-266 AELASYQTIKW
+266 AKLSSCKTITR
-277 DQLVSLIYSHLLFV
+277 DQLISLMYSNLLFV
-291 RDGHFSIAGRY
+291 RDGHFCIAGRY
-302 EPAFEKSVQYLYYY
+302 EPAYESSVQYLYYY
-316 SGHSFGKDESGY
+316 SDRSFGKDTNGY
-328 YLLGET
+328 YLLGES

-340 SCGNANVEMKPY
+340 SCGNANAEMQPY
-352 LDGSGRVCYSLC
+352 LEKSGRVCYSLR
-364 QFCPATAAHTA
+364 QFCPATAAHTT
-375 DSITL
+375 DIITL
-380 TKGAETKTVSVTWS
+380 TKGGETKTVSLTWS
-394 LSQSYLEGGS
+394 LSQSYLEDGS

-573 PNSGIGFQFGQSFHF
+573 PNSGIGFQFGQALHF
-588 IYNMENVDGK
+588 IYSMENVEGK
-598 GYEPDLWCDPKTS
+598 GYAPDLWCNQKTS
-611 LQAVLSMVERYDLGS
+611 LQSVLNMVERYDLGS
-626 AEGVAALRAAAEYSD
+626 AEDVAALRA
-641 QVGRHFPLNVPQR
+641 QLPN
-654 RMSRKRSI
+654 I
-662 LLNLSYGHIPP
+662 LT
-673 SSERKTAPEII
+673 K
-684 LILGALLSLL
+684 

>member
-1 MKKRLPIILTLLL
+1 MKKLLPIILTLLL

-64 KTDSRFSVSFDEQSN
+64 KTDSRFSISFDEQSN
-79 AVTVVSGKEYTPVG
+79 AVAVVSGKEYIPIG
-93 GELARGRDQ
+93 GELARGQDQ

-111 SVLIDGKVADGLS
+111 SVLIDGKAVDGLS
-124 VYNIGG
+124 IYNIGG
-130 NNYFKLRDLGDA
+130 NNYFKLRDLGNA
-142 LCFTVDYD
+142 LGFTVDYD
-150 ADSNTAIVLSK
+150 ADNNTAIVLSK

-166 YQNAFEKLLKD
+166 YQNAFVKLLED
-177 VNEKRRADMARE
+177 VNEKRRADMASE
-189 ESFDGFEAYL
+189 VTFDGFEDYL

-213 DSLKNLNNPGKAV
+213 DSLMDLNHPGKAT
-226 LTRAEALEDVDLF
+226 LTRAEALEDVDLY

-249 YYYFGEETF
+249 YYYFGEENF
-258 QKAEDAIR
+258 QKAENTIR
-266 AELASYQTIKW
+266 AKLSSCKTITR
-277 DQLVSLIYSHLLFV
+277 DQLISLMYSNLLFV
-291 RDGHFSIAGRY
+291 RDGHFCIAGRY
-302 EPAFEKSVQYLYYY
+302 EPAYESSVQYLYYY
-316 SGHSFGKDESGY
+316 SDRSFGKDANGY
-328 YLLGET
+328 YLLGES

-340 SCGNANVEMKPY
+340 SCGNANAEMQPY
-352 LDGSGRVCYSLC
+352 LEKSGRVCYSLR
-364 QFCPATAAHTA
+364 QFCPATAAHTT
-375 DSITL
+375 DIITL
-380 TKGAETKTVSVTWS
+380 TKGGETKTVSLTWS
-394 LSQSYLEGGS
+394 LSQSYLEDGS

-518 KLLENSTPILLLT
+518 KLLANSTPILLLT

-566 NVRGWTL
+566 NVRGWML
-573 PNSGIGFQFGQSFHF
+573 PNSAIGFQFGQALHF
-588 IYNMENVDGK
+588 IYSMENVEGK
-598 GYEPDLWCDPKTS
+598 GYAPDLWCNPKTS
-611 LQAVLSMVERYDLGS
+611 LQSVLNMVERYDLGS
-626 AEGVAALRAAAEYSD
+626 SEGVAALRA
-641 QVGRHFPLNVPQR
+641 QLPN
-654 RMSRKRSI
+654 I
-662 LLNLSYGHIPP
+662 LT
-673 SSERKTAPEII
+673 K
-684 LILGALLSLL
+684 

>member
-1 MKKRLPIILTLLL
+1 MKKLLPIILTLLL
-14 VCIAVSYASA
+14 VCIAAPYASA
-24 ANVVAS
+24 ANVAVS

-36 DGVDADCDKYN
+36 DGIDADCDKYN

-64 KTDSRFSVSFDEQSN
+64 KTDSRFSISFDEQSN
-79 AVTVVSGKEYTPVG
+79 AVAVVSGKEYTPVG
-93 GELARGRDQ
+93 GELARGQDQ

-124 VYNIGG
+124 IYNIGG

-142 LCFTVDYD
+142 LGFTVDYD

-166 YQNAFEKLLKD
+166 YQNAFVKLLED
-177 VNEKRRADMARE
+177 VNEKRRADMASE
-189 ESFDGFEAYL
+189 VTFDGFEDYL

-213 DSLKNLNNPGKAV
+213 DSLMDLNHPGKAT
-226 LTRAEALEDVDLF
+226 LTRAEALEDVDLY

-249 YYYFGEETF
+249 YYYFGEENF
-258 QKAEDAIR
+258 QKAENTIR
-266 AELASYQTIKW
+266 AKLSSCKTITR
-277 DQLVSLIYSHLLFV
+277 DQLISLMYSNLLFV
-291 RDGHFSIAGRY
+291 RDGHFCIAGRY
-302 EPAFEKSVQYLYYY
+302 EPAYESSVQYLYYY
-316 SGHSFGKDESGY
+316 SDRSFGKDANGY
-328 YLLGET
+328 YLLGES

-340 SCGNANVEMKPY
+340 SCGNANAEMQPY
-352 LDGSGRVCYSLC
+352 LEKSGRVCYSLR
-364 QFCPATAAHTA
+364 QFCPATAAHTT
-375 DSITL
+375 DIITL
-380 TKGAETKTVSVTWS
+380 TKGGETKTVSLTWS
-394 LSQSYLEGGS
+394 LSQSYLEDGS

-547 TLDNCLVIGGPTR
+547 TLDNCLVIGSPTR

-573 PNSGIGFQFGQSFHF
+573 PNSGIGFQFGQALHF
-588 IYNMENVDGK
+588 IYSMENVEGK
-598 GYEPDLWCDPKTS
+598 GYAPDLWCNPKTS
-611 LQAVLSMVERYDLGS
+611 LQSVLNMVERYDLGS
-626 AEGVAALRAAAEYSD
+626 AEGVAALRA
-641 QVGRHFPLNVPQR
+641 QLPN
-654 RMSRKRSI
+654 I
-662 LLNLSYGHIPP
+662 LT
-673 SSERKTAPEII
+673 K
-684 LILGALLSLL
+684 

>member
-1 MKKRLPIILTLLL
+1 MKKLLPIILTLLL
-14 VCIAVSYASA
+14 VCIAAPYASA

-36 DGVDADCDKYN
+36 DGVDADCNKYN

-59 AQLLS
+59 
-64 KTDSRFSVSFDEQSN
+64 
-79 AVTVVSGKEYTPVG
+79 
-93 GELARGRDQ
+93 
-102 SKTAVVSKQ
+102 
-111 SVLIDGKVADGLS
+111 
-124 VYNIGG
+124 
-130 NNYFKLRDLGDA
+130 GDA
-142 LCFTVDYD
+142 LGFTVDYD

-166 YQNAFEKLLKD
+166 YQNAFVKLLED
-177 VNEKRRADMARE
+177 VNEKRRADMASE
-189 ESFDGFEAYL
+189 VTFDGFEDYL

-213 DSLKNLNNPGKAV
+213 DSLMDLNHPGKAT
-226 LTRAEALEDVDLF
+226 LTRAEALEDVDLY

-249 YYYFGEETF
+249 YYYFGEENF
-258 QKAEDAIR
+258 QKAEN
-266 AELASYQTIKW
+266 TIHAKLSSCKTITR
-277 DQLVSLIYSHLLFV
+277 DQLISLMYSNLLFV
-291 RDGHFSIAGRY
+291 RDGHFCIAGRY
-302 EPAFEKSVQYLYYY
+302 EPAYESSVQYLYYY
-316 SGHSFGKDESGY
+316 SDRSFGKDANGY
-328 YLLGET
+328 YLLGES

-340 SCGNANVEMKPY
+340 SCGNANAEMQPY
-352 LDGSGRVCYSLC
+352 LEKSGRVCYSLR
-364 QFCPATAAHTA
+364 QFCPATAAHTT
-375 DSITL
+375 DIITL
-380 TKGAETKTVSVTWS
+380 TKGGETKTVSLTWS
-394 LSQSYLEGGS
+394 LSQSYLEDGS

-547 TLDNCLVIGGPTR
+547 TLDNCLVIGGSTR

-566 NVRGWTL
+566 NVRGWML
-573 PNSGIGFQFGQSFHF
+573 PNSGIGFQFGQALHF
-588 IYNMENVDGK
+588 IYSMENVEGK
-598 GYEPDLWCDPKTS
+598 GYAPDLWCNPKTS
-611 LQAVLSMVERYDLGS
+611 LQSVLNMLERYDPGS
-626 AEGVAALRAAAEYSD
+626 AEGVAALRA
-641 QVGRHFPLNVPQR
+641 QLPN
-654 RMSRKRSI
+654 I
-662 LLNLSYGHIPP
+662 LT
-673 SSERKTAPEII
+673 K
-684 LILGALLSLL
+684 

>member
-1 MKKRLPIILTLLL
+1 MTLLL
-14 VCIAVSYASA
+14 VCIAAPYASA
-24 ANVVAS
+24 ANVTVS

-64 KTDSRFSVSFDEQSN
+64 KTDSCFSVSFDEQSN
-79 AVTVVSGKEYTPVG
+79 AVAVVSGKEYIPVG
-93 GELARGRDQ
+93 GELARGQDH

-111 SVLIDGKVADGLS
+111 SVLIDGKAVDGLS
-124 VYNIGG
+124 IYNIGG
-130 NNYFKLRDLGDA
+130 NNYFKLRDLGNA
-142 LCFTVDYD
+142 LGFTVDYD

-166 YQNAFEKLLKD
+166 YQNAFEKLLED
-177 VNEKRRADMARE
+177 VNEKRRADMASE
-189 ESFDGFEAYL
+189 VTFDGFEDYL

-213 DSLKNLNNPGKAV
+213 DSLMDLNHPGKAT
-226 LTRAEALEDVDLF
+226 LTRAEALEDVDLY

-249 YYYFGEETF
+249 YYYFGEENF
-258 QKAEDAIR
+258 QKAENTIR
-266 AELASYQTIKW
+266 AKLSSCKTITR
-277 DQLVSLIYSHLLFV
+277 DQLISLMYSNLLFV
-291 RDGHFSIAGRY
+291 RDGHFCIAGRY
-302 EPAFEKSVQYLYYY
+302 EPAYESSVQYLYYY
-316 SGHSFGKDESGY
+316 SDRSFGKDANGY
-328 YLLGET
+328 YLLGES

-340 SCGNANVEMKPY
+340 SCGNANAEMQPY
-352 LDGSGRVCYSLC
+352 LEKSGRVCYSLR
-364 QFCPATAAHTA
+364 QFCPATAAHTT
-375 DSITL
+375 DIITL
-380 TKGAETKTVSVTWS
+380 TKGGETKTVSLTWS
-394 LSQSYLEGGS
+394 LSQSYLEDGS

-566 NVRGWTL
+566 NVRGWML
-573 PNSGIGFQFGQSFHF
+573 PNSAIGFQFGQALHF
-588 IYNMENVDGK
+588 IYSMENVEGK
-598 GYEPDLWCDPKTS
+598 GYAPDLWCNPKTS
-611 LQAVLSMVERYDLGS
+611 LQSVLNMVERYDLGS
-626 AEGVAALRAAAEYSD
+626 AEGVAALRA
-641 QVGRHFPLNVPQR
+641 QLPN
-654 RMSRKRSI
+654 I
-662 LLNLSYGHIPP
+662 LT
-673 SSERKTAPEII
+673 K
-684 LILGALLSLL
+684 

>member
-1 MKKRLPIILTLLL
+1 MKKLLPIILTLLL
-14 VCIAVSYASA
+14 VCVAVPYASA
-24 ANVVAS
+24 ANVAVS

-36 DGVDADCDKYN
+36 DGIDADCDKYN

-64 KTDSRFSVSFDEQSN
+64 KTDSRFSISFDEQSN
-79 AVTVVSGKEYTPVG
+79 AVAVVSGKEYTPVG
-93 GELARGRDQ
+93 GELARGQDQ

-111 SVLIDGKVADGLS
+111 SVLIGGKAVDGLS

-142 LCFTVDYD
+142 LGFTVDYD

-166 YQNAFEKLLKD
+166 YQNAFEKLLED
-177 VNEKRRADMARE
+177 VNENRRADMASE
-189 ESFDGFEAYL
+189 VTFDGFEDYL

-213 DSLKNLNNPGKAV
+213 DSLMDLNHPGKAT
-226 LTRAEALEDVDLF
+226 LTRAEALEDVDLY

-249 YYYFGEETF
+249 YYYFGEENF
-258 QKAEDAIR
+258 QKAENTIR
-266 AELASYQTIKW
+266 AKLSSCKTITR
-277 DQLVSLIYSHLLFV
+277 DQLISLMYSNLLFV
-291 RDGHFSIAGRY
+291 RDGHFCIAGRY
-302 EPAFEKSVQYLYYY
+302 EPAYESSVQYLYYY
-316 SGHSFGKDESGY
+316 SDRSFGKDANGY
-328 YLLGET
+328 YLLGES

-340 SCGNANVEMKPY
+340 SCGNANAEMQPY
-352 LDGSGRVCYSLC
+352 LEKSGRVCYSLR
-364 QFCPATAAHTA
+364 QFCPATAAHTT
-375 DSITL
+375 DIITL
-380 TKGAETKTVSVTWS
+380 TKGGETKTVSLTWS
-394 LSQSYLEGGS
+394 LSQSYLEDGS

-518 KLLENSTPILLLT
+518 KLLANSTPILLLT

-547 TLDNCLVIGGPTR
+547 TLDNCLVIGSPTR

-566 NVRGWTL
+566 NVRGWAL
-573 PNSGIGFQFGQSFHF
+573 PNSGIGFQFGQALHF
-588 IYNMENVDGK
+588 IYSMENVEGK
-598 GYEPDLWCDPKTS
+598 GYAPDLWCNPKTS
-611 LQAVLSMVERYDLGS
+611 LQSVLNMVERYDLGS
-626 AEGVAALRAAAEYSD
+626 AEGVAALRA
-641 QVGRHFPLNVPQR
+641 QLPN
-654 RMSRKRSI
+654 I
-662 LLNLSYGHIPP
+662 LT
-673 SSERKTAPEII
+673 K
-684 LILGALLSLL
+684 

>member
-1 MKKRLPIILTLLL
+1 MTLLL
-14 VCIAVSYASA
+14 VCIAAPYASA
-24 ANVVAS
+24 ANVTVS

-64 KTDSRFSVSFDEQSN
+64 KTDSCFSVSFDEQSN
-79 AVTVVSGKEYTPVG
+79 AVAVVSGKEYIPVG
-93 GELARGRDQ
+93 GELARGQDH

-111 SVLIDGKVADGLS
+111 SVLIDGKAVDGLS
-124 VYNIGG
+124 IYNIGG
-130 NNYFKLRDLGDA
+130 NNYFKLRDLGNA
-142 LCFTVDYD
+142 LGFTVDYD

-166 YQNAFEKLLKD
+166 YQNAFEKLLED
-177 VNEKRRADMARE
+177 VNEKRRADMASE
-189 ESFDGFEAYL
+189 VTFDGFEDYL

-213 DSLKNLNNPGKAV
+213 DSLMDLNHPGKAT
-226 LTRAEALEDVDLF
+226 LTRAEALEDVDLY

-249 YYYFGEETF
+249 YYYFGEENF
-258 QKAEDAIR
+258 QKAENTIR
-266 AELASYQTIKW
+266 AKLSSCKTITR
-277 DQLVSLIYSHLLFV
+277 DQLISLMYSNLLFV
-291 RDGHFSIAGRY
+291 RDGHFCIAGRY
-302 EPAFEKSVQYLYYY
+302 EPAYESSVQYLYYY
-316 SGHSFGKDESGY
+316 SDRSFGKDANGY
-328 YLLGET
+328 YLLGES

-340 SCGNANVEMKPY
+340 SCGNANAEMQPY
-352 LDGSGRVCYSLC
+352 LEKSGRVCYSLF
-364 QFCPATAAHTA
+364 QFCPTTAAHTT
-375 DSITL
+375 DIITL
-380 TKGAETKTVSVTWS
+380 TKGSEVKTVSVTWS
-394 LSQSYLEGGS
+394 LSQSYLEDGS

-518 KLLENSTPILLLT
+518 KLLANSTPILLLT

-560 GAQLVG
+560 GVQLVG

-573 PNSGIGFQFGQSFHF
+573 PNSGIGFQFGQALHF
-588 IYNMENVDGK
+588 IYSMENVEGK
-598 GYEPDLWCDPKTS
+598 GYAPDLWCNPKTS

-626 AEGVAALRAAAEYSD
+626 AEGVAALRA
-641 QVGRHFPLNVPQR
+641 QLPN
-654 RMSRKRSI
+654 I
-662 LLNLSYGHIPP
+662 LT
-673 SSERKTAPEII
+673 K
-684 LILGALLSLL
+684 

>member
-1 MKKRLPIILTLLL
+1 MKKLLPIILTLLL
-14 VCIAVSYASA
+14 VCIAAPYASA
-24 ANVVAS
+24 AKVVAS

-64 KTDSRFSVSFDEQSN
+64 KTDSRFSISFDEQSN
-79 AVTVVSGKEYTPVG
+79 AVAVVSGKEYTPVG
-93 GELARGRDQ
+93 GELARGQDQ

-111 SVLIDGKVADGLS
+111 SVLIDGKAADGLS
-124 VYNIGG
+124 IYNIGG

-142 LCFTVDYD
+142 LGFTVDYD

-161 GSTAV
+161 GSTIV
-166 YQNAFEKLLKD
+166 YQNAFEKLLED
-177 VNEKRRADMARE
+177 VNEKRRADMASE
-189 ESFDGFEAYL
+189 VTFDGFEDYL

-213 DSLKNLNNPGKAV
+213 DSLMDLNHPGKAT
-226 LTRAEALEDVDLF
+226 LTRAESLEDVDLY

-249 YYYFGEETF
+249 YYYFGEENF
-258 QKAEDAIR
+258 QKAENTIR
-266 AELASYQTIKW
+266 AKLSSCKTITR
-277 DQLVSLIYSHLLFV
+277 DQLISLMYSNLLFV
-291 RDGHFSIAGRY
+291 RDGHFCIAGRY
-302 EPAFEKSVQYLYYY
+302 EPAYESSVQYLYYY
-316 SGHSFGKDESGY
+316 SDRSFGKDANGY
-328 YLLGET
+328 YLLGES

-340 SCGNANVEMKPY
+340 SCGNANAEMQPY
-352 LDGSGRVCYSLC
+352 LEKSGRVCYSLR
-364 QFCPATAAHTA
+364 QFCPATAAHTT
-375 DSITL
+375 DIITL
-380 TKGAETKTVSVTWS
+380 TKGGETKTVSLTWS
-394 LSQSYLEGGS
+394 LSQSYLEDGS

-448 IIIDARSNSG
+448 IIDARSNSG

-573 PNSGIGFQFGQSFHF
+573 PNSGIGFQFGQALHF
-588 IYNMENVDGK
+588 IYSMENVEGK
-598 GYEPDLWCDPKTS
+598 GYAPDLWCNPKTS
-611 LQAVLSMVERYDLGS
+611 LQSVLNMVERYDLGS
-626 AEGVAALRAAAEYSD
+626 AEGVAALRA
-641 QVGRHFPLNVPQR
+641 QLPN
-654 RMSRKRSI
+654 I
-662 LLNLSYGHIPP
+662 LT
-673 SSERKTAPEII
+673 K
-684 LILGALLSLL
+684 

>member
-1 MKKRLPIILTLLL
+1 MPIILTLLL
-14 VCIAVSYASA
+14 VCIAAPYASA
-24 ANVVAS
+24 ANVTVS
-30 PQNLSV
+30 LQNLSV
-36 DGVDADCDKYN
+36 DGIDADCDKYN

-64 KTDSRFSVSFDEQSN
+64 KTDSRFSISFDEQSN
-79 AVTVVSGKEYTPVG
+79 AVAVVSGKEYTPVG
-93 GELARGRDQ
+93 GELARGQDQ

-111 SVLIDGKVADGLS
+111 SVLIGGKAVDGLS
-124 VYNIGG
+124 IYNIGG

-142 LCFTVDYD
+142 LGFTVDYD

-166 YQNAFEKLLKD
+166 YQNAFEKLLED
-177 VNEKRRADMARE
+177 VNEKRRADMARKVT
-189 ESFDGFEAYL
+189 FDGFEDYL

-213 DSLKNLNNPGKAV
+213 DSLMDLNHPGKAT
-226 LTRAEALEDVDLF
+226 LTRAEALEDVDLY

-249 YYYFGEETF
+249 YYYFGEENF
-258 QKAEDAIR
+258 QKAENTIR
-266 AELASYQTIKW
+266 AKLSSCKTITR
-277 DQLVSLIYSHLLFV
+277 DQLISLMYSNLLFV
-291 RDGHFSIAGRY
+291 RDGHFCIAGRY
-302 EPAFEKSVQYLYYY
+302 EPAYESSVQYLYYY
-316 SGHSFGKDESGY
+316 SDRSFGKDANGY
-328 YLLGET
+328 YLLGES

-340 SCGNANVEMKPY
+340 SCGNANAEMQPY
-352 LDGSGRVCYSLC
+352 LEKSGRVCYSLR
-364 QFCPATAAHTA
+364 QFCPATAAHTT
-375 DSITL
+375 DIITL
-380 TKGAETKTVSVTWS
+380 TKGGETKTVSLTWS
-394 LSQSYLEGGS
+394 LSQSYLEDGS

-518 KLLENSTPILLLT
+518 KLLANSTPILLLT

-547 TLDNCLVIGGPTR
+547 TLDNCLVIGSPTR

-573 PNSGIGFQFGQSFHF
+573 PNSGIGFQFGQALHF
-588 IYNMENVDGK
+588 IYSMENVEGK
-598 GYEPDLWCDPKTS
+598 GYAPDLWCNPKTS
-611 LQAVLSMVERYDLGS
+611 LQSVLNMVERYDLGS
-626 AEGVAALRAAAEYSD
+626 AEGVAALRA
-641 QVGRHFPLNVPQR
+641 QLPN
-654 RMSRKRSI
+654 I
-662 LLNLSYGHIPP
+662 LT
-673 SSERKTAPEII
+673 K
-684 LILGALLSLL
+684 